1 MRGIIYKGI
10 GGFYYVK
17 TDIGEVVECKA
28 RGKFRKDRI
37 IPMIGD
43 EVEIEVSGGKGSITE
58 IYPRRSK
65 LIRPA
70 VANIDLIVVTAAAA
84 SPEPS
89 TYLIDKMLVNAE
101 INGIEAMVCINKSDL
116 ANADALVRLYEK
128 AGYRTFCVSAEKNE
142 GTEELFEAIKGKTT
156 AFAGVSGVGKSSLLT
171 LLIGS
176 ELETGSVSEKISRGR
191 HTTRHVELF
200 ETQQGGYVL
209 DTPGFSS
216 IEPEDIDA
224 GDLDECFPEMRAVKG
239 ECRFRGCA
247 HIGEPDCAVKAL
259 VEAGVVSESRY
270 ESYKQLYEIQRS
282 KKQWK

>member
-17 TDIGEVVECKA
+17 TDGGEIVECKA
-28 RGKFRKDRI
+28 RGKFRKDHI
-37 IPMIGD
+37 VPMIGD
-43 EVEIEVSGGKGSITE
+43 EVEIDVKNGKGSVTE

-70 VANIDLIVVTAAAA
+70 VANIDMIVVTAAAA

-89 TYLIDKMLVNAE
+89 AYLIDKMLVNAE

-116 ANADALVRLYEK
+116 ANADELIKIYEK

-142 GTEELFEAIKGKTT
+142 GTEELFNAVKGRTA

-200 ETQQGGYVL
+200 ETAQGGYVL

-216 IEPEDIDA
+216 IEPEDISA
-224 GDLDECFPEMRAVKG
+224 EELDECFPEMRAVKHD
-239 ECRFRGCA
+239 CRFRGCA

-259 VEAGVVSESRY
+259 VESGVIAQSRY
-270 ESYKQLYEIQRS
+270 DSYKQLYEIQRS
-282 KKQWK
+282 KKTWK